1 MQNLNTRYAV
11 NAFVQIYI
19 SSLYHLVVLNIQDYL
34 PIVEN
39 SVPVDV
45 FIVVET
51 RRGVACVQLSLCID
65 PESGSLLHQPSLLNG
80 FNV

>member
-1 MQNLNTRYAV
+1 MYLYRY
-11 NAFVQIYI
+11 F
-19 SSLYHLVVLNIQDYL
+19 SSLYHLEALNIEDSL

-39 SVPVDV
+39 SVPDDV

-51 RRGVACVQLSLCID
+51 GRGVACVQLRLCID